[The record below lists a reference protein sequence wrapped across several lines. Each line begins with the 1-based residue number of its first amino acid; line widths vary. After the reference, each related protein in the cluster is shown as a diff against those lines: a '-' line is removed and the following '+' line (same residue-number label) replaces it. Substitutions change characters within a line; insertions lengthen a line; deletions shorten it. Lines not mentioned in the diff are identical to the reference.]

1 MENGITFIKIGR
13 SGGMPKAAPPPG
25 VSEPGLAGMPS
36 ARMPLRR
43 RFTTA
48 YKLQMLQRAEC
59 ALQDGRGE
67 LRELLAREGLSSSHL
82 AQWRRQSREG
92 SLQRSRRGR
101 PALGRQALYRENA
114 RLRRKLAYLEACLRE
129 AVPAGK
135 PPQGRGAAAHAE
147 WILRQRLLHLA
158 DLARAARGPAPQGGP
173 GRAASEVRGP
183 SAPGSGKGVA
193 IPS

>member
-1 MENGITFIKIGR
+1 MENEITFIKIGR
-13 SGGMPKAAPPPG
+13 SGAMPKAAPRPAAP
-25 VSEPGLAGMPS
+25 EPGQAGMPA
-36 ARMPLRR
+36 ARMPMRR

-48 YKLQMLQRAEC
+48 YKLQMLQRAER

-67 LRELLAREGLSSSHL
+67 LRALLAREGLSSSHL
-82 AQWRRQSREG
+82 AQWRRQRREG

-129 AVPAGK
+129 AVPAVK

-147 WILRQRLLHLA
+147 WMLRQRLLHLA
-158 DLARAARGPAPQGGP
+158 DLARAARGPAPLGGP
-173 GRAASEVRGP
+173 GKAPSEAWGP
-183 SAPGSGKGVA
+183 SAPGTGKA
-193 IPS
+193 